1 MELMEAIFELFGKK
15 IVSDYLKFIEDTFP
29 FSEKKDKRI
38 KIFKSIVCGGFAIL
52 FILSF
57 VSIMLIIASVG
68 VWRKVG
74 IIVIAV
80 CISIT
85 VVYALLGYILKC
97 IAKRRCKKTH
107 L

>member
-1 MELMEAIFELFGKK
+1 
-15 IVSDYLKFIEDTFP
+15 
-29 FSEKKDKRI
+29 
-38 KIFKSIVCGGFAIL
+38 
-52 FILSF
+52 
-57 VSIMLIIASVG
+57 MLIIASVG